1 LLGEDPSSWNNIPQC
16 LASAVSKI
24 LSCLVEDDEHLYEY
38 QMATNGRLHGLQ
50 EQIDAMKR
58 AHIASEIEMART
70 LEQTVAREERARKD
84 GFQNLQ
90 ALLATADQ
98 DIAAI
103 REPLEAAIA

>member
-50 EQIDAMKR
+50 EQIESMKR
-58 AHIASEIEMART
+58 AQLTSEAEVART
-70 LEQTVAREERARKD
+70 IEQKVEREERARKD
-84 GFQNLQ
+84 GLQNLK
-90 ALLATADQ
+90 ALLAAADQ

-103 REPLEAAIA
+103 REPLEATRA